1 MYCVSIHASQMS
13 HEIGRQPRV
22 LEFTVDI
29 FIFAIQQNAY
39 QTTTKLSLVICEY
52 GLRELRAVWPSSSM
66 YLLLC
71 YDRRSGDDMT
81 HLLMYEN
88 LMIVRS

>member
-1 MYCVSIHASQMS
+1 MVVSNLKRHQFFLDVDDLRAGKGGEHVLMS
-13 HEIGRQPRV
+13 YSVVVFLPKGY
-22 LEFTVDI
+22 FTSM
-29 FIFAIQQNAY
+29 N
-39 QTTTKLSLVICEY
+39 C
-52 GLRELRAVWPSSSM
+52 LRELRAVWPSSSM